1 MSSNGEKVASGE
13 AFPGIDRGE
22 DFFGGLFSKTF
33 EAGYGAIFASALE
46 STEGADGKLVVES
59 FDFFWPEPLE
69 FKEFEEGFGKFGSEV
84 EMVLEATSGGEFVE
98 LLLQGVAYAFD
109 SFELIVFCTLEEIAL
124 EVPDDVCAV
133 AVGAGFEG
141 VFALKLEQKG
151 DFFESSGEIFGS
163 QGHGRTM
170 SPSRQSS
177 SSERRKCV
185 LIDLLS
191 PSIRWSSLGSHRR

>member
-69 FKEFEEGFGKFGSEV
+69 FKEFEE
-84 EMVLEATSGGEFVE
+84 
-98 LLLQGVAYAFD
+98 LLYAWHFIVIVVA
-109 SFELIVFCTLEEIAL
+109 I
-124 EVPDDVCAV
+124 
-133 AVGAGFEG
+133 
-141 VFALKLEQKG
+141 
-151 DFFESSGEIFGS
+151 
-163 QGHGRTM
+163 
-170 SPSRQSS
+170 
-177 SSERRKCV
+177 
-185 LIDLLS
+185 
-191 PSIRWSSLGSHRR
+191 SHRRSENRISARSFPKGSKES